1 MNIKKIGRA
10 ENLTGNVYGRLTA
23 VSYES
28 SKWTCK
34 CECGS
39 EIKARAG
46 SLKSGNTK
54 SCGCLQKEKAS
65 TALINYFKDYR
76 EGKGSTENLSTDDQI
91 QRQHFIKLRPSI
103 MKRDDYTCPLCS
115 TRGCK
120 LQVHHIETW
129 KSSPDKRLDTK
140 NLVTL
145 CVPCHKMAHENNFK
159 TGLDEHLA
167 IILQGYV
174 NEMED
179 AA

>member
-1 MNIKKIGRA
+1 MNTRKIGRA
-10 ENLTGNVYGRLTA
+10 EDLTGNTYGRLTA
-23 VSYES
+23 TSYEA
-28 SKWTCK
+28 SKWVCK
-34 CECGS
+34 CECGN
-39 EIKARAG
+39 EIKARPS

-65 TALINYFKDYR
+65 SALTNYFIEYR
-76 EGKGSTENLSTDDQI
+76 ESKGLAENLSTEDQI

-129 KSSPDKRLDTK
+129 KSTPDKRLDRR

-145 CVPCHKMAHENNFK
+145 CVPCHKKAHENNFK

-167 IILQGYV
+167 ILLQGYV
-174 NEMED
+174 NEMEV
-179 AA
+179 AF